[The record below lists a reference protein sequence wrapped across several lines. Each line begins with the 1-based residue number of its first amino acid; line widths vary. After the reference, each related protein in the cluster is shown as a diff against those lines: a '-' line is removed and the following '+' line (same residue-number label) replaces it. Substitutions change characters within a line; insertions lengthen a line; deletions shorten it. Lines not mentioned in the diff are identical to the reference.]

1 MILTSSFPALAGVL
15 KLCRICGWFRLS
27 ISWVILLSLA
37 ASAAS
42 RFKEERTLWTRSV
55 RGECWE
61 KVARKSLTFSLR
73 SSTRSSTG
81 AGSPSPMGGFT
92 SCASEEA
99 FCGLLP
105 DGPACF
111 TTVVWACPATGIELT
126 SCSPQFGSYEE
137 VSVSLT
143 RTLSSHDSLDREE
156 CTSEDK
162 TKKKNKPCSDVVKRA
177 DCYSA
182 TPQ

>member
-61 KVARKSLTFSLR
+61 KVAGKSLTFSLR

-81 AGSPSPMGGFT
+81 AGSHPHRRWGVYLLRLGRGVLWSSSRRPRLLHDRSLGLPSHGNRTDFLF
-92 SCASEEA
+92 S
-99 FCGLLP
+99 
-105 DGPACF
+105 
-111 TTVVWACPATGIELT
+111 TVWV
-126 SCSPQFGSYEE
+126 
-137 VSVSLT
+137 VRRSLCVT
-143 RTLSSHDSLDREE
+143 DENSFES
-156 CTSEDK
+156 
-162 TKKKNKPCSDVVKRA
+162 
-177 DCYSA
+177 
-182 TPQ
+182 

>member
-81 AGSPSPMGGFT
+81 AGSPSPMGGGYLLRLFRGVLW
-92 SCASEEA
+92 SSSRRPRLLHDRSL
-99 FCGLLP
+99 GLPSHGNRTDFL
-105 DGPACF
+105 F
-111 TTVVWACPATGIELT
+111 STVWV
-126 SCSPQFGSYEE
+126 
-137 VSVSLT
+137 VRRSLCVT
-143 RTLSSHDSLDREE
+143 DENSFES
-156 CTSEDK
+156 
-162 TKKKNKPCSDVVKRA
+162 
-177 DCYSA
+177 
-182 TPQ
+182 